1 VTTGPGGPDPV
12 AWDLAARVA
21 TRVAGRDR
29 FASTPQYATLA
40 PDFEELT
47 ARAEELVTEAT
58 GLRSLSGPARA
69 RVTDRAGWVDA
80 NIASFRRLLRPV
92 LERLGSRLEKT
103 ASTPVGRVVQP
114 IGSAVTGAQ
123 LGALLGW
130 MSTRVLGQYDL
141 LLIEEERPDDQDIV
155 YYVGPNILGLEE
167 RFGFPPREFRLWIAL
182 HEVTHRAQF
191 TGVPWMRAH
200 FLDLV
205 ESTVAAADPDPKR
218 FVDAIKKAMDLVWQG
233 RNPLDDGLM
242 ALFATP
248 EQARTL
254 DQVQGMMSLLEG
266 HGDITMDRAG
276 AGRIEN
282 ADRFGRVLRQRR
294 QEARGAAKLLQQAI
308 GLDAKLRQ
316 YEAGERFIEAV
327 EAAGGPALLAR
338 VWEAPDRLPSVEEVR
353 DPTSWIGRMQ
363 QTPMSGWHAEV
374 AT

>member
-1 VTTGPGGPDPV
+1 MTTGPGGPDPV

-21 TRVAGRDR
+21 ARVAGRDR
-29 FASTPQYATLA
+29 FAGTSQYASLA

-47 ARAEELVTEAT
+47 AVAEDLVADAT
-58 GLRSLSGPARA
+58 GLRSLAGPARA

-92 LERLGSRLEKT
+92 LSRLGERLAKT
-103 ASTPVGRVVQP
+103 SATPFGRVVQP
-114 IGSAVTGAQ
+114 VGSAVTGAQ

-155 YYVGPNILGLEE
+155 YYVGPNILSLEE

-191 TGVPWMRAH
+191 TGVPWMREH
-200 FLDLV
+200 FLGLV

-218 FVDAIKKAMDLVWQG
+218 FLEAIKKAVDLVRQG
-233 RNPLDDGLM
+233 RNPLDDGIM
-242 ALFATP
+242 ALLATP

-276 AGRIEN
+276 AGRIPN
-282 ADRFGRVLRQRR
+282 AERFGRVLRQRR
-294 QEARGAAKLLQQAI
+294 QEAKGAAKLLQQAI

-316 YEAGERFIEAV
+316 YELGERFIEAV
-327 EAAGGPALLAR
+327 EAAGGPELLAR
-338 VWEAPDRLPSVEEVR
+338 VWEGPDRLPTIEEVR
-353 DPTSWIGRMQ
+353 DPASWIGRMQ
-363 QTPMSGWHAEV
+363 AEV
-374 AT
+374 AR